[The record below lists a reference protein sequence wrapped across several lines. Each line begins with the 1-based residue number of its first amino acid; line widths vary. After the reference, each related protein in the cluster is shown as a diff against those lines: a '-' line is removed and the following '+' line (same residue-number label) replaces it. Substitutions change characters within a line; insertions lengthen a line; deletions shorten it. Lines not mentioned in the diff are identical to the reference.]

1 MADAGRASRKRRRA
15 GSEDATEDDLASETP
30 QNASELDLETEND
43 DDASD
48 DGQQPKQAFEPQ
60 TDFTEGELQVRRT
73 RRGVYEGRK
82 AEEEPVVPTSTAGRV
97 RRRGNGRCVCGF

>member
-1 MADAGRASRKRRRA
+1 MADSGRVSRKRQRSA
-15 GSEDATEDDLASETP
+15 SEDVTEDDQASEIP
-30 QNASELDLETEND
+30 AHVSDSNLETEND

-82 AEEEPVVPTSTAGRV
+82 AEEEPVVPTSTAGRI
-97 RRRGNGRCVCGF
+97 RRRANGR